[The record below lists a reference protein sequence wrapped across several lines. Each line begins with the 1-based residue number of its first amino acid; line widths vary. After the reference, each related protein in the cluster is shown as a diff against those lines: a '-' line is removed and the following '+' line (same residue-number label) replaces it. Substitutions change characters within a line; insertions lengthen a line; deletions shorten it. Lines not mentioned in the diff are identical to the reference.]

1 VERPREGNV
10 QQPIYLRA
18 RGDVDRG
25 LAEADVVSESH
36 FTLPTQYHV
45 DIQTRCC
52 IADWDGLRLTVY
64 EASQGVWNVK
74 RELAKSLGLEEDRVR
89 VVVQNMGGGFG
100 SKAGAQRVVHYAARL
115 AMLAGRP
122 VRLELTRPE
131 EFLSHPRRYAGE
143 VTMRLGARRDGTLTA
158 IDAEIVL
165 DIGSGSLYA
174 GKYTMTLHQI
184 SELYRCPSVRVRIV
198 AVYTNTSPTGPQRGV
213 LDPIATF
220 STEAAIDDLAARL
233 GMDPLALRMKNYAE
247 DFQGLDDTT
256 PALPYTSK
264 HLDACLATVADAIG
278 WADRDRLAADARGSV
293 RRGVG
298 IAAYC
303 IERGGYA
310 PFSAKADVVARPDGS
325 VEVQAGVVE
334 IGAGQITILP
344 MIAAEELG
352 LPAERIRIHHGDTDG
367 THYAPSSHASRITS
381 EVGPAVLQAAAMVRG
396 RLFELVAP
404 QLEVSP
410 LDLVAADERIHVR
423 GVPARGLSFTAAC
436 ALMSEP
442 EIRATG
448 SRAPNPDDVIFR
460 LFGAHGAEVLVDV
473 ETGELRVVR
482 IVCSHDIG
490 RPINPKLVE
499 SQQYGG
505 AVMGL
510 GYGLYEEAE
519 LDGKTGVLLTP
530 DVHQYRVP
538 TALETPAIEA
548 RNVESEDAFYP
559 YSAKPVGEAP
569 LVGVMPA
576 VRNALRHAL
585 GFGIDALPLTP
596 ARILEAIA
604 ARRSADA
611 G

>member
-1 VERPREGNV
+1 
-10 QQPIYLRA
+10 
-18 RGDVDRG
+18 
-25 LAEADVVSESH
+25 
-36 FTLPTQYHV
+36 
-45 DIQTRCC
+45 
-52 IADWDGLRLTVY
+52 
-64 EASQGVWNVK
+64 
-74 RELAKSLGLEEDRVR
+74 
-89 VVVQNMGGGFG
+89 
-100 SKAGAQRVVHYAARL
+100 
-115 AMLAGRP
+115 
-122 VRLELTRPE
+122 
-131 EFLSHPRRYAGE
+131 
-143 VTMRLGARRDGTLTA
+143 
-158 IDAEIVL
+158 
-165 DIGSGSLYA
+165 
-174 GKYTMTLHQI
+174 
-184 SELYRCPSVRVRIV
+184 
-198 AVYTNTSPTGPQRGV
+198 TNTGPTGPQRGV

-220 STEAAIDDLAARL
+220 STEAAIDDLAASL

-278 WADRDRLAADARGSV
+278 WADRDRRAANARGSV

-310 PFSAKADVVARPDGS
+310 PFSAKADVLARPDGS

-352 LPAERIRIHHGDTDG
+352 LPAERIHIHHGDTDG

-381 EVGPAVLQAAAMVRG
+381 EVGPAVLQAAAMVRH

-410 LDLVAADERIHVR
+410 LDLVAAGERIHVR
-423 GVPARGLSFTAAC
+423 GVAERGLSFTAAC
-436 ALMSEP
+436 ALMTEP

-460 LFGAHGAEVLVDV
+460 LFGAHGAEVEVDV

-519 LDGKTGVLLTP
+519 VDAKTGVLLTP

-576 VRNALRHAL
+576 VRNALRDAL

-604 ARRSADA
+604 ARRSAGA